1 MALKDWKVDEKALDQ
16 SLQDPRLAAAL
27 RASAQLGLEYA
38 QGIAPVF
45 MGRYRDSLFVYE
57 TTDDNGNLVTGVG
70 TNSPYW
76 HLIEY
81 GSPWNGP
88 LRVLANAAMAATG
101 GKAEPR

>member
-1 MALKDWKVDEKALDQ
+1 MALKDFVVDKKALDE
-16 SLQDPRLAAAL
+16 SLQDPRLAEAMRAA
-27 RASAQLGLEYA
+27 AEVGLAYA

-45 MGRYRDSLFVYE
+45 LGRYQDSLFVYE
-57 TTDDNGNLVTGVG
+57 YTDRDGTLVAGVG

-81 GSPWNGP
+81 GSPWNPP